1 MTNFEKWVLD
11 TNYNISLSKRDFALH
26 HEKCLKTK
34 IICLNSKC
42 EECPIYKKFRICEGN
57 EEKIEKWL
65 ESEVD
70 DNE

>member
-1 MTNFEKWVLD
+1 MTNFEKWAMEVGYHLPRRKMD
-11 TNYNISLSKRDFALH
+11 
-26 HEKCLKTK
+26 

-42 EECPIYKKFRICEGN
+42 EDCPIYKKFRICECD
-57 EEKIEKWL
+57 EDKIEKWL

>member
-11 TNYNISLSKRDFALH
+11 TNYNTNLLKTDFARQ
-26 HEKCLKTK
+26 EKYLKAK
-34 IICLNSKC
+34 VICLNSKC
-42 EECPIYKKFRICEGN
+42 EKCPIYKKFTFCEHN
-57 EEKIEKWL
+57 EEMVEKWL

>member
-1 MTNFEKWVLD
+1 MTNFERWVFD
-11 TNYNISLSKRDFALH
+11 TNYNTDLLKTDFARQ
-26 HEKCLKTK
+26 EKYLKTK
-34 IICLNSKC
+34 VICLNSKC
-42 EECPIYKKFRICEGN
+42 EDCPIYKKFFICEDD